1 MAGSADTPRRSVARR
16 LAIVAMA
23 TALVACGSG
32 ADGGGDGADEVQIS
46 DDALRVLGTDD
57 LRFEPEALSAPA
69 GEIEFALTC
78 EDRVLHNL
86 VIIATGEEV
95 AACAAGETGVG
106 SIELDAGTY
115 EFVCTI
121 PGHSATMR
129 GELTVD

>member
-1 MAGSADTPRRSVARR
+1 MAGSANTSRASVARR
-16 LAIVAMA
+16 SLVILALAVV
-23 TALVACGSG
+23 LVACGNG
-32 ADGGGDGADEVQIS
+32 DADGSGADEVEIS
-46 DDALRVLGTDD
+46 ADALRVLGTDD
-57 LRFEPEALSAPA
+57 LLFEPDELDAPA

-78 EDRVLHNL
+78 EDRVHHNL
-86 VIIATGEEV
+86 VIIATGDEV
-95 AACAAGETGVG
+95 AVCAAGETGVG